1 MGAEMGQKED
11 KELAFLD
18 EYLMSDDAP
27 KESMQLSDLDGFL
40 TAVAIGPEL
49 ILPSEWLPKVWGG
62 EEPAF
67 SSAEQAAQVTGA
79 ILNRYNQILAQV
91 KEPGAYIPILWEHE
105 GIVVAGDWCQG
116 FMDGIQL
123 RLAAWSRLMTTRRDH
138 GMLLMP
144 ILMLCHNDEGEPLLP
159 LDTTK
164 DEDLLDSIPDL
175 LPGCV
180 EGIYEF
186 WQEERTAPRAEPA

>member
-1 MGAEMGQKED
+1 
-11 KELAFLD
+11 
-18 EYLMSDDAP
+18 
-27 KESMQLSDLDGFL
+27 
-40 TAVAIGPEL
+40 
-49 ILPSEWLPKVWGG
+49 
-62 EEPAF
+62 
-67 SSAEQAAQVTGA
+67 
-79 ILNRYNQILAQV
+79 
-91 KEPGAYIPILWEHE
+91 
-105 GIVVAGDWCQG
+105 
-116 FMDGIQL
+116 
-123 RLAAWSRLMTTRRDH
+123 
-138 GMLLMP
+138 MLLMP